1 MNKKG
6 FSLIEL
12 LVVVSI
18 VGILAAVGIVTYI
31 GYVAAAHRTDA
42 KNIVYTIFNAQEE
55 FRAENSLYNYYTGGS
70 ANNCNTVGSIQCTP
84 NISKHS
90 DINSCLFGGKKILET
105 DASKAK
111 YHFCVGLGLPRD
123 SGFWIRVWNASD
135 SSDWFVLNADNE
147 KAGPGW

>member
-18 VGILAAVGIVTYI
+18 IGILAAVGIVAYI
-31 GYVAAAHRTDA
+31 GYVAAAQRTDA
-42 KNIVYTIFNAQEE
+42 KNKVYTIFNAQEG
-55 FRAENSLYNYYTGGS
+55 FKAENYLFNYYTGGS
-70 ANNCNTVGSIQCTP
+70 ANNCNTVGSVQCTP
-84 NISKHS
+84 SISTNS